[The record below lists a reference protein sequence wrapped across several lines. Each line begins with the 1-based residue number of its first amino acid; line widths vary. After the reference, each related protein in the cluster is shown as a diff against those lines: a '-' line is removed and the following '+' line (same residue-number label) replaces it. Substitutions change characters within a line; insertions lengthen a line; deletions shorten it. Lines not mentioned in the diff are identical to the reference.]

1 MNIPDSG
8 RVVRADGTGPQS
20 RSGANADGQPPSGR
34 ATAASVSLGHHENE
48 PAVATSED
56 LPALYRI
63 LVDADDRSDVAVL
76 ARLGWVLFTMASATQ
91 ESHREAVGL
100 LGELRTAARAAIAG
114 DGNPASLAPLHH
126 VLAEHGWLPLHDST
140 PLQMLAAPR

>member
-1 MNIPDSG
+1 MEIPDAG
-8 RVVRADGTGPQS
+8 RVVRADWTGPQG
-20 RSGANADGQPPSGR
+20 RSGATADAQLPSRR
-34 ATAASVSLGHHENE
+34 ATAASMSLGHHENE
-48 PAVATSED
+48 PAAGTLEE
-56 LPALYRI
+56 LPALYRSLI
-63 LVDADDRSDVAVL
+63 DADDRSDVAVL

-114 DGNPASLAPLHH
+114 EGNAASLAPLHH
-126 VLAEHGWLPLHDST
+126 VLSEHGWLPVRDST